1 MIQPLKNNVIARKL
15 APLEQE
21 INGIIVM
28 TQAHRDD
35 RYLIMYVGPDVL
47 DVSVGDVVY
56 IRPNAESQYVKYDG
70 DTLRHIAEQNIYAV
84 EVDE

>member
-15 APLEQE
+15 APVEQE

-28 TQAHRDD
+28 TQQHRDD
-35 RYLIMYVGPDVL
+35 RYLVIAVGPDVR
-47 DVSVGDVVY
+47 DVSMGDTVY
-56 IRPNAESQYVKYDG
+56 IRPNAESHTIKHDG
-70 DTLRHIAEQNIYAV
+70 DTLRHVAEHNIYAV

>member
-1 MIQPLKNNVIARKL
+1 MIQPLKNNIIARKL
-15 APLEQE
+15 STTEQE

-28 TQAHRDD
+28 TQSHRDD
-35 RYLIMYVGPDVL
+35 RYLVIAVGPDVR
-47 DVSVGDVVY
+47 DVSMGDTVY

-70 DTLRHIAEQNIYAV
+70 DTLRHIAEENIYAV

>member
-1 MIQPLKNNVIARKL
+1 MIQPLKDNVIVRKL

-35 RYLIMYVGPDVL
+35 RYLVISVGPDVR
-47 DVSVGDVVY
+47 DISMGDTVY

-70 DTLRHIAEQNIYAV
+70 DTLRHIAEENIYAV